1 VSKIKKCEHIC
12 QEKLACLVDERDQAL
27 AFFDANHVSYYIY
40 IPKSPK
46 AVLFE
51 SLGKVAQ
58 KGIIAEKP

>member
-1 VSKIKKCEHIC
+1 MLFEYILLLYYITIIVITIIITIIIIY
-12 QEKLACLVDERDQAL
+12 QYNIIIYQ
-27 AFFDANHVSYYIY
+27 YIY

-51 SLGKVAQ
+51 SLGKVPQ

>member
-1 VSKIKKCEHIC
+1 MYVYIYIY
-12 QEKLACLVDERDQAL
+12 DITT
-27 AFFDANHVSYYIY
+27 SYMYVY

-51 SLGKVAQ
+51 SLGKVPQ